1 MSQTIPPAQDAPVPP
16 APGGPAQPVPG
27 YPAPQAP
34 RRGNAM
40 AITGFVIAGVS
51 LILCFIPIINTFAFF
66 LALVGLVFGIV
77 GLVRTRKGATRKGL
91 AVTAVIVSVVSGAGV
106 LVSQAVYGAMAD
118 SVSQSLDDVSGD
130 LDKMSGDA
138 TEQVLADDVSVEI
151 GDYTATKDEYG
162 LVTTSLPVTLTNTSD
177 ETQSFDVTVEAVDDE
192 GNRVADDV
200 AYVSELRAGQSETVD
215 VFQYVEEGDLSDMK
229 SADFEVVEASAY

>member
-1 MSQTIPPAQDAPVPP
+1 MSQTIPPAQGSPVPP
-16 APGGPAQPVPG
+16 VPSGPVQPLSDMAAPK
-27 YPAPQAP
+27 AP

-40 AITGFVIAGVS
+40 AITGFVVAAVS
-51 LILCFIPIINTFAFF
+51 LVLCFLPIINNFAFF
-66 LALVGLVFGIV
+66 LALVGLVFGII
-77 GLVRTRKGATRKGL
+77 GLVRTRKGASRKGL
-91 AVTAVIVSVVSGAGV
+91 AVAAVIVSVVSGAGV

-138 TEQVLADDVSVEI
+138 TEQVLAEDVSVEI
-151 GDYTATKDEYG
+151 GDYTATKNEYG
-162 LVTTSLPVTLTNTSD
+162 MVTTSLPVTLTNTSD

-215 VFQYVEEGDLSDMK
+215 VFQFVEDGDLKDMK